1 MLDIDSHSLSIPPHR
16 IFCIGKN
23 YDKHIKE
30 LGGKQAPDE
39 PVVFMKPVCNIVA
52 PGETI
57 SYPPAGKEL
66 HHEVEVVI
74 LIGKK
79 GKSIPESE
87 ALTYVSGITLGL
99 DLTLRDV
106 QKKLKK
112 AGLPWELS
120 KSFDQSAPL
129 GIFKNFNSKELD
141 VNNLSFSCSVNGNL
155 RQKGNTGEMIFSIP
169 NLIHILSNWW
179 ILKPGDIIFTGT
191 PAGVGPLQPGDKMEV
206 ESPMIGSYSWHLS
219 PENL

>member
-1 MLDIDSHSLSIPPHR
+1 MKPPFQTRMLDIDSHSLSIPPHR

-141 VNNLSFSCSVNGNL
+141 VNNLSFSCSVNGNS
-155 RQKGNTGEMIFSIP
+155 RQKGNTGEMIFSI
-169 NLIHILSNWW
+169 LRKVSSLLSS
-179 ILKPGDIIFTGT
+179 LKWLATSW
-191 PAGVGPLQPGDKMEV
+191 AEKMTT
-206 ESPMIGSYSWHLS
+206 SNFKALFRLS
-219 PENL
+219 GMF

>member
-1 MLDIDSHSLSIPPHR
+1 MLDINSHSLSIPPNR

-23 YDKHIKE
+23 YNKHIKE
-30 LGGKQAPDE
+30 LGDKQVPEE
-39 PVVFMKPVCNIVA
+39 PVIFMKPVCNIVA
-52 PGETI
+52 PRETI
-57 SYPPAGKEL
+57 KYPSIGKEL

-74 LIGKK
+74 LIGKN
-79 GKSIPESE
+79 GKNIPEPE
-87 ALTYVSGITLGL
+87 ALSYISGITLGL

-141 VNNLSFSCSVNGNL
+141 VNNLSFSCSVNGNS

-191 PAGVGPLQPGDKMEV
+191 PAGVGPLQPGDTMEV